1 MNIERVKRLL
11 KKKENIR
18 LEFKKAAIALPY
30 NLFESIYAMLNRDG
44 GDIIL
49 GVNNNGDI
57 LGVGESQVTTMIT
70 NLVNL
75 SNNQQKLDPPFIL
88 FPQKYE
94 VKGKWIIHIQ
104 VPASSQ
110 VHKSAGVIFDRSNDG
125 DFRVTHA
132 HQIAEIHNRKRNH
145 YTEGIIYPALRFE
158 DFKTE
163 LFPKIRNL
171 ISSNNSNHPWLAL
184 NEKQMLEKAG
194 LWKRDFQ
201 TGQEGYTLAAA
212 LLFGKDEVIQ
222 QIVPHYKIDALVRIQ
237 DTSRYDDR
245 EYIQTNLVEAYEQLM
260 AFVSRSLPD
269 KFYMEGDQRVSLRT
283 KIFREVVAN
292 MIVHREYTN
301 AHPCSFIIY
310 TDRVETENANNPH
323 GHGPIDP
330 DNFAPFPKNPAIAKF
345 FIQLG
350 RVDELGSGIM
360 NVNRLIKE
368 YSDKGTVQFI
378 EGVTFKT
385 IIPITATATEGA
397 TEGATKSN
405 DTKLDAVNDTVNDS
419 VNSLIDDGVNDGV
432 IDGVNDGV
440 IDGVN
445 DGVRKEVIRLT
456 ILILTNEGAKT
467 LIIAAK
473 RGKSK
478 PTIERYLRIAKKVGI
493 IEFKGAPKTGG
504 YFLTPKMKEKI
515 K

>member
-1 MNIERVKRLL
+1 MNVERVKRLL
-11 KKKENIR
+11 NEKENIR
-18 LEFKKAAIALPY
+18 LEFKKAAAALSD
-30 NLFESIYAMLNRDG
+30 NLFDSICAMLNRDG

-49 GVNNNGDI
+49 GVNDNGDI
-57 LGVGESQVTTMIT
+57 IGVEESQVSTMVT

-88 FPQKYE
+88 FPQKYQ

-110 VHKSAGVIFDRSNDG
+110 VHKSAGIIFDRSNDG

-145 YTEGIIYPALRFE
+145 YSEGIIYPALRFE

-184 NEKQMLEKAG
+184 NDQQMLEKAG

-201 TGQEGYTLAAA
+201 SGQEGYTLAAA

-260 AFVSRSLPD
+260 AFVARSLPD

-330 DNFAPFPKNPAIAKF
+330 DNFAPFPKNPAIARF

-350 RVDELGSGIM
+350 RVDELGSGVM

-368 YSDKGTVQFI
+368 YSDKGKVLFH
-378 EGVTFKT
+378 EGATFKT
-385 IIPITATATEGA
+385 IIPIAATLNEGA
-397 TEGATKSN
+397 TEGATKGAIEGATKSN
-405 DTKLDAVNDTVNDS
+405 DTILDIVNDTVNDG

-432 IDGVNDGV
+432 IDV
-440 IDGVN
+440 VN

-456 ILILTNEGAKT
+456 ILILTNEGAKAPY
-467 LIIAAK
+467 IVANS
-473 RGKSK
+473 GKSK